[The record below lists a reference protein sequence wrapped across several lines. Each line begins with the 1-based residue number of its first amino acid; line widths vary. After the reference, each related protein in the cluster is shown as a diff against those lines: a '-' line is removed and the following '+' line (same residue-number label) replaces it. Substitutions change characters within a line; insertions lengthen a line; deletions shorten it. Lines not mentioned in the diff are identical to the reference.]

1 MDQRREERAALT
13 GNLWLG
19 GWIWRCVVNVHAI
32 EIAVDLAPTRTEGR
46 GSAII

>member
-1 MDQRREERAALT
+1 
-13 GNLWLG
+13 
-19 GWIWRCVVNVHAI
+19 VNVHAI